1 MATRRTSLAEMHRLA
16 EKAADEVSSQR
27 NAVGSGEET
36 VTTAIHLPKRT
47 LALLRRVAVERA
59 NQRGGRPSVSAL
71 ITDLVE
77 KLRPALQ
84 SEIDY

>member
-1 MATRRTSLAEMHRLA
+1 VATRRTSLVAMRRLA
-16 EKAADEVSSQR
+16 EKAADEASTQR
-27 NAVGSGEET
+27 NAALPGKET

-77 KLRPALQ
+77 ELRPTLQ
-84 SEIDY
+84 SEIDQ